1 MCFPRPPKPPT
12 PPPLAPPPPPPA
24 PPAPPTPTK
33 PPAPI
38 QPDVNPRIRAAQS
51 KKAKSQQAQG
61 TGSLRIDLDNVNTGG
76 NTTGKGGGI
85 N

>member
-1 MCFPRPPKPPT
+1 MCAPPSPPPLPP
-12 PPPLAPPPPPPA
+12 PPPLAPPPPA

-33 PPAPI
+33 PPEPI
-38 QPDVNPRIRAAQS
+38 QPDVNPKIRAAQS
-51 KKAKSQQAQG
+51 KKAKSEQAQG

-76 NTTGKGGGI
+76 SSTGKGGGI

>member
-1 MCFPRPPKPPT
+1 MCSYTPPT
-12 PPPLAPPPPPPA
+12 PPPPPPLAPPPPA

-33 PPAPI
+33 APEAI
-38 QPDVNPRIRAAQS
+38 QPDVNPKVRQARS
-51 KKAKSQQAQG
+51 KKAQSQQAQG
-61 TGSLRIDLDNVNTGG
+61 TSALRIDLDNVNTGG